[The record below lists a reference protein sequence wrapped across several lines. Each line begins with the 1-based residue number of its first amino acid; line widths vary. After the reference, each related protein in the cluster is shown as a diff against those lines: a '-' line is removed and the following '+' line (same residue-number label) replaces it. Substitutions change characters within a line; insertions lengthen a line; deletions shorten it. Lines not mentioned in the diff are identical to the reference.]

1 MKEFWGIE
9 LKLGKPHCFRLRN
22 DEHRKLIVTTAT
34 LGEGLGKEKSV
45 LQCSIGDSKR
55 PVDLCA
61 LLPKINEACSLTL
74 LFDHYADSVE
84 FSVIGDRSIYL
95 NGYWQ
100 HEKGKDVNSGGVII
114 EKKED
119 FQDKGKDVNLGVEIE
134 EEEEAKSF
142 KRFWRDS
149 IKRKRRYAPP
159 GSCLR
164 GRLYQDIL
172 PPTFEERY
180 RLYRILR
187 KQLAK
192 TNSPQATVCPSK

>member
-1 MKEFWGIE
+1 M
-9 LKLGKPHCFRLRN
+9 
-22 DEHRKLIVTTAT
+22 
-34 LGEGLGKEKSV
+34 GKEKSV

-100 HEKGKDVNSGGVII
+100 HEKGKDVNSGGILFFFFCSVHICSNHDIISSVPFYSIIIVII

-119 FQDKGKDVNLGVEIE
+119 FQDKGKDVNLG
-134 EEEEAKSF
+134 
-142 KRFWRDS
+142 
-149 IKRKRRYAPP
+149 
-159 GSCLR
+159 G
-164 GRLYQDIL
+164 
-172 PPTFEERY
+172 TF
-180 RLYRILR
+180 
-187 KQLAK
+187 
-192 TNSPQATVCPSK
+192 